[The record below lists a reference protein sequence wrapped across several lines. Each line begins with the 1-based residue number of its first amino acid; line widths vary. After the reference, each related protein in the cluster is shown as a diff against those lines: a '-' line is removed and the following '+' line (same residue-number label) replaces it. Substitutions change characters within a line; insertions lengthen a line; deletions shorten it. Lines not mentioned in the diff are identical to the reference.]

1 MLGFVFD
8 DDRGDFNTPIFSE
21 VRRTT
26 VHSGGLEI
34 VQELTSALRL
44 TAQTGFSRSDT
55 ERPSVNAG
63 TPGETNI
70 LTGDFLQHLFTQE
83 FRLNYVGERLDA
95 TVGIYGAWED
105 ENAGFRRPDFF
116 GFASDVSKTDRDEWN
131 LACFGEVS
139 YALLP
144 SWKAVLGGRVDHTD
158 QEGSSFFSRN
168 GTARTDFSYA
178 LSDTVV
184 LPKVGFLKEIGPHH
198 TIGFTF
204 QRGFRTGGAGVQR
217 STGRVFDFDSEYA
230 WNYELSYTGRVFD
243 NRLALS
249 ANVFYLDLED
259 QQIETLADPLDP
271 ALAFTDNAAESHA
284 VGFELEGRG
293 RLPFGLSGF
302 FSVGFVDTEFDT
314 FNLAGRDLSG
324 EAFPEAPRWNVAAG
338 AFYQHASGVFLG
350 VDFEYTDD
358 FRARIAQPPTDTL
371 DDFFLTNV
379 QTGYRSSWF
388 ILKLFID
395 NVADR
400 PAGALSANARDMGR
414 LALFLATDG
423 RSVANPPVSPAGL
436 RRLRRG
442 ETSLAGRH
450 GYRYAYG
457 LGMFGFVVGT
467 RVWWGHW
474 GKTEGF
480 LANLGVLPEHG
491 LGFVLLS
498 NTSSRRVGSDLPPA
512 SPPRPAIVTPR
523 AAFSGTYLPFT
534 HDMALRSWL
543 FALLGAVV
551 VERGDTA
558 LQVRPLL
565 PTGATTALIPM
576 TARFHRTPT
585 SPVATHLFLED
596 EGRTVLF
603 GEYQDTFRR
612 LAPAEALG
620 LRVGLA
626 VGVCVVVLSVLAAL
640 AVGVGRLF
648 GRAWARPA
656 APLLSFGAA
665 GISLCALLAGFFVLG
680 VTAPLDRLLLLGRPG
695 PHALALLLGS
705 LLWPSFAVLGSLH
718 LARGWRV
725 CPRYVRAGGLLA
737 AAVYLL
743 IAGVLAWLC
752 WLPLLTW
759 RA

>member
-1 MLGFVFD
+1 MAAARAVLVLSLLVPVGGVARAAGF
-8 DDRGDFNTPIFSE
+8 E
-21 VRRTT
+21 T
-26 VHSGGLEI
+26 VHRDIVRLAEEHGVRGGAYVLIADGTLARLGTFGHADADRTSPVTPHTLFRVGSISKTVTSLLALALVEDGRLDLTTPVSALLPAAARLHGWGDDLRLVHLLEHTGGLPGSSFYEY
-34 VQELTSALRL
+34 
-44 TAQTGFSRSDT
+44 AQTGPNVSPADYLARMRGRLRLRWPPGRYYSYA
-55 ERPSVNAG
+55 NAG
-63 TPGETNI
+63 
-70 LTGDFLQHLFTQE
+70 
-83 FRLNYVGERLDA
+83 
-95 TVGIYGAWED
+95 
-105 ENAGFRRPDFF
+105 
-116 GFASDVSKTDRDEWN
+116 
-131 LACFGEVS
+131 
-139 YALLP
+139 
-144 SWKAVLGGRVDHTD
+144 
-158 QEGSSFFSRN
+158 
-168 GTARTDFSYA
+168 
-178 LSDTVV
+178 
-184 LPKVGFLKEIGPHH
+184 H
-198 TIGFTF
+198 TIAA
-204 QRGFRTGGAGVQR
+204 RMLEVAAGRPFDEIVA
-217 STGRVFDFDSEYA
+217 GRVFAPLGMRAATFSTRGP
-230 WNYELSYTGRVFD
+230 ELA
-243 NRLALS
+243 ALS
-249 ANVFYLDLED
+249 H
-259 QQIETLADPLDP
+259 
-271 ALAFTDNAAESHA
+271 S
-284 VGFELEGRG
+284 
-293 RLPFGLSGF
+293 
-302 FSVGFVDTEFDT
+302 FS
-314 FNLAGRDLSG
+314 R
-324 EAFPEAPRWNVAAG
+324 AG
-338 AFYQHASGVFLG
+338 A
-350 VDFEYTDD
+350 
-358 FRARIAQPPTDTL
+358 R
-371 DDFFLTNV
+371 
-379 QTGYRSSWF
+379 
-388 ILKLFID
+388 
-395 NVADR
+395 VAPWAMAVC
-400 PAGALSANARDMGR
+400 PAGALSASARDMGR

-423 RSVANPPVSPAGL
+423 RSVTNPPVSPAGL

-498 NTSSRRVGSDLPPA
+498 NTSSHRGMAAMRKRMAAALVRTLPPA
-512 SPPRPAIVTPR
+512 SSPRPATVTPR

-543 FALLGAVV
+543 FALLRAVV

-558 LQVRPLL
+558 LRIRPLL

-603 GEYQDTFRR
+603 GDYQDTFRR

-640 AVGVGRLF
+640 VIGVGRLF
-648 GRAWARPA
+648 GRAWAGST

-665 GISLCALLAGFFVLG
+665 GITLCALLAGFFVLG

-695 PHALALLLGS
+695 SHALALLLGS

-743 IAGVLAWLC
+743 LAGVLAWLG